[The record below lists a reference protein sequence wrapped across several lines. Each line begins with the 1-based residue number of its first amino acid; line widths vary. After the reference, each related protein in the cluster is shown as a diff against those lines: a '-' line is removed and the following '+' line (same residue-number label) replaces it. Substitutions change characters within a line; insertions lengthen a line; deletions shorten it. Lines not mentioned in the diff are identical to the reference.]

1 MFSDGRTVGA
11 TLDRNGLRPAR
22 YWRTSDDFVYVAS
35 EVGLSCYFLL
45 YEIVCSTTMLSEKIV
60 LLIHNKISNWNPRIG
75 AFFYLPVL
83 HCRYIDTLLYQIAE
97 FRCHKLN

>member
-75 AFFYLPVL
+75 AFFIFQYF
-83 HCRYIDTLLYQIAE
+83 IADILTP
-97 FRCHKLN
+97 FYTKSQSSDVTS